1 LAQTKEIPVKYEL
14 QILEMD
20 ETGLLEDSI
29 NSDSPIPIPPIGAFI
44 LSGKAFHEVAHL
56 VYQFSGDDLT
66 DLSVLAYCK
75 PVEPKS
81 IPFKH

>member
-1 LAQTKEIPVKYEL
+1 MKYQL

-29 NSDSPIPIPPIGAFI
+29 DSDSQIPIPPIGAFI
-44 LSGKAFHEVAHL
+44 YTGRAFHEVAHL
-56 VYQFSGDDLT
+56 VYHYSGDDLT

-75 PVEPKS
+75 PVDPKS

>member
-1 LAQTKEIPVKYEL
+1 MKYQL

-29 NSDSPIPIPPIGAFI
+29 DSDSPIPIPPIGAFI
-44 LSGKAFHEVAHL
+44 YTRKGLHEVANL
-56 VYQFSGDDLT
+56 VYHYSGDDLT
-66 DLSVLAYCK
+66 DLSVFAYCK
-75 PVEPKS
+75 PVDPAS